1 MAEKIKVV
9 MIPTD
14 RPPYVTNISNS
25 LENMQKVVGG
35 YIETLTFATD
45 ATIVMNEEGRLLG
58 LPFNVAAS
66 TMFSTT
72 IVGDCFVAGVAED
85 EFCDVP
91 ESSTLLKNAKD
102 AYIRGIF

>member
-45 ATIVMNEEGRLLG
+45 ATIVMNE
-58 LPFNVAAS
+58 
-66 TMFSTT
+66 
-72 IVGDCFVAGVAED
+72 
-85 EFCDVP
+85 
-91 ESSTLLKNAKD
+91 
-102 AYIRGIF
+102 